1 MRSATDRIVPS
12 PADPVVA
19 AVFAAFPP
27 ALRARLL
34 DLRRLIFET
43 AAGLPE
49 VGPLQEALRWGDPAY
64 LTTQTR
70 SGSPIRINRRKASS
84 SEYAMYFQCQTSLV
98 ETFRTLFGNELRFEG
113 SHAIV
118 LDLEGPTPSRE
129 TLAFCVEA
137 ALTYHARKKRG

>member
-1 MRSATDRIVPS
+1 MLATAVP
-12 PADPVVA
+12 PPIDPTVA
-19 AVFAAFPP
+19 AVFAASPS

-70 SGSPIRINRRKASS
+70 SGSPIRINRRKASA

-113 SHAIV
+113 NRAILLN
-118 LDLEGPTPSRE
+118 LDAPAPSRE

>member
-1 MRSATDRIVPS
+1 MLATVPT
-12 PADPVVA
+12 PTDPGVA

-64 LTTQTR
+64 LTAQSR
-70 SGSPIRINRRKASS
+70 SGSPIRINRRKASP

-98 ETFRTLFGNELRFEG
+98 ETFRTLFGTELRFEG
-113 SHAIV
+113 SRAIV
-118 LDLEGPTPSRE
+118 LDLERPAPSRE

-137 ALTYHARKKRG
+137 ALTYHARKKRS